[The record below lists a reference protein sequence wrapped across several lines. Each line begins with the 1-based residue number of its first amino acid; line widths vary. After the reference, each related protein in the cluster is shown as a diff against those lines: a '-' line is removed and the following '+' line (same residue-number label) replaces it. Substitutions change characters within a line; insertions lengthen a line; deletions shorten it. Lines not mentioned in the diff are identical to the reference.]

1 MASLFELN
9 KAIEDFELEVN
20 EDGEVL
26 NIDELDEL
34 KLAREDKI
42 EGIGLWVKNLEA
54 EKAAVKAEKQ
64 NMADREKRLEKKIES
79 LKGYLS
85 MALNGQKFSTPKVT
99 MGFRKSV
106 SVNIPDEMAIPEE
119 YCNFTVVRKPD
130 KTMIKN
136 ALSAGKDIFGAELV
150 ERQNLQIR

>member
-54 EKAAVKAEKQ
+54 EKAAVKAEK
-64 NMADREKRLEKKIES
+64 NVMADREKRLEKKIDS

-106 SVNIPDEMAIPEE
+106 SVNIPDDTAIADE

-136 ALSAGKDIFGAELV
+136 ALSAGKEIFGAELV
-150 ERQNLQIR
+150 EKSNLQIK